1 MGNAARAWITEHYE
15 DKRVLGL
22 TVKYYM
28 TLMSWAVGYEPAEDF
43 NNEFV
48 TDLSA
53 LR

>member
-1 MGNAARAWITEHYE
+1 
-15 DKRVLGL
+15 
-22 TVKYYM
+22 M